1 MLKHCLFG
9 LLLLATS
16 FISYAEETSNSAPEN
31 ENTAYIIDNLY
42 IFMHSGPGKNYRI
55 LGSVNA
61 GTQIALLSDEDNGY
75 FKVLDDKERE
85 GWVESKY
92 ISKTAGLHQQYQA
105 LNNDMTLMQEQL
117 RQAEIELPQL
127 QEQNQE
133 LTDQN
138 QALAEQITKL
148 KTTMEAERNQKQA
161 ASAKEKRQLL
171 TYGGAI
177 AFIGLFLGII
187 LTIVLSRRKRY
198 DGWA

>member
-9 LLLLATS
+9 LLLIATS
-16 FISYAEETSNSAPEN
+16 FISYAEETSESTPTN

-42 IFMHSGPGKNYRI
+42 IFMHSGPSKNYRI
-55 LGSVNA
+55 IGSVDA
-61 GTQIALLSDEDNGY
+61 GTQITLLSGEDNGY
-75 FKVLDDKERE
+75 FKVVDDKERE
-85 GWVESKY
+85 GWIESKF

-105 LNNDMTLMQEQL
+105 LSNDMTLMQEQL
-117 RQAEIELPQL
+117 RQAVIELPKL
-127 QEQNQE
+127 QQQNQSLTEQNQVLE
-133 LTDQN
+133 Q
-138 QALAEQITKL
+138 QITKL

>member
-55 LGSVNA
+55 LGSVDA
-61 GTQIALLSDEDNGY
+61 GSQIVLLSDEDNGY

-127 QEQNQE
+127 QEQNQK
-133 LTDQN
+133 LTDKN

-148 KTTMEAERNQKQA
+148 KTTIEAERNQKQA
-161 ASAKEKRQLL
+161 ASSKEKRQLL